1 MSENDL
7 KEKDASNKIL
17 SLVSHKLKTPLS
29 IINGYSEAILS
40 QAGKEKFSPF
50 TSKALEEINKQGLKM
65 GELVDKL
72 LNYNKISSMKPIDL
86 KKTDINLKTLVK
98 ECASHAIAKDDDSA
112 PAPTTEP
119 TAKRGTYIEIDCS
132 ERLNVHADKEILKA
146 MLEEM
151 LDNAIKFNNKMEKII
166 KLQCANHGNT
176 VSISVRESL
185 GRTINTTLTTLV
197 TIVTLYILGVDTIRE
212 FSLPIIVGILAGAY
226 SANLINGY
234 VWAAL
239 EELRLARKGH
249 RKLKAKKA

>member
-176 VSISVRESL
+176 VSISVRDYGAGIRPQDVNRIFEPFYQVDDYFTGQINGWGL
-185 GRTINTTLTTLV
+185 GLPMLKNGELHGGTVNVVSDRGLGSIFT
-197 TIVTLYILGVDTIRE
+197 VTL
-212 FSLPIIVGILAGAY
+212 PIQ
-226 SANLINGY
+226 
-234 VWAAL
+234 
-239 EELRLARKGH
+239 
-249 RKLKAKKA
+249 

>member
-112 PAPTTEP
+112 PPPTTQPTPKSGPNKENEISQRVKVHSDKEKLKPLSLTTKWKKSLNCNAPTTATRFP
-119 TAKRGTYIEIDCS
+119 SPCGITAPAYAR
-132 ERLNVHADKEILKA
+132 
-146 MLEEM
+146 
-151 LDNAIKFNNKMEKII
+151 
-166 KLQCANHGNT
+166 
-176 VSISVRESL
+176 
-185 GRTINTTLTTLV
+185 RT
-197 TIVTLYILGVDTIRE
+197 
-212 FSLPIIVGILAGAY
+212 
-226 SANLINGY
+226 
-234 VWAAL
+234 
-239 EELRLARKGH
+239 
-249 RKLKAKKA
+249 

>member
-119 TAKRGTYIEIDCS
+119 TAKRGTYIESDCS

-176 VSISVRESL
+176 VSISVRDYGAGIRPQDVNRIFEPFYQVDDYFTGQINGWGL
-185 GRTINTTLTTLV
+185 GLPMLKNGAELHGGTVNVVSDRGLGSIFT
-197 TIVTLYILGVDTIRE
+197 VTL
-212 FSLPIIVGILAGAY
+212 PIQ
-226 SANLINGY
+226 
-234 VWAAL
+234 
-239 EELRLARKGH
+239 
-249 RKLKAKKA
+249 

>member
-1 MSENDL
+1 M
-7 KEKDASNKIL
+7 
-17 SLVSHKLKTPLS
+17 
-29 IINGYSEAILS
+29 
-40 QAGKEKFSPF
+40 
-50 TSKALEEINKQGLKM
+50 
-65 GELVDKL
+65 DKL

-176 VSISVRESL
+176 VSISVRDYGAGIRPQDVNRIFEPFYQVDDYFTGQINGWGL
-185 GRTINTTLTTLV
+185 GLPMLKNGAELHGGTVNVVSDRGLGSIFT
-197 TIVTLYILGVDTIRE
+197 VTL
-212 FSLPIIVGILAGAY
+212 PIQ
-226 SANLINGY
+226 
-234 VWAAL
+234 
-239 EELRLARKGH
+239 
-249 RKLKAKKA
+249 

>member
-176 VSISVRESL
+176 VSISVRDYGAGIRPQDVNRIFEPFYQVDDYFTGQINGWGL
-185 GRTINTTLTTLV
+185 GLPMLKNGAELHGGTVNVVSDRGLGFIFT
-197 TIVTLYILGVDTIRE
+197 VTL
-212 FSLPIIVGILAGAY
+212 PIQ
-226 SANLINGY
+226 
-234 VWAAL
+234 
-239 EELRLARKGH
+239 
-249 RKLKAKKA
+249 

>member
-176 VSISVRESL
+176 VSISVRDYGAGIRPQDVNRIFEPFYQVDDYFTGQINGWGL
-185 GRTINTTLTTLV
+185 GLPMLKNGAELHGGTVNVVSDRGLGSIFT
-197 TIVTLYILGVDTIRE
+197 VTL
-212 FSLPIIVGILAGAY
+212 PIQ
-226 SANLINGY
+226 
-234 VWAAL
+234 
-239 EELRLARKGH
+239 
-249 RKLKAKKA
+249 

>member
-176 VSISVRESL
+176 VSISVRDYGAGIRPQDVNRIFEPFYQVDDYFTGQINGWGL
-185 GRTINTTLTTLV
+185 GLPMLKNGAELHGGTENVVSDRGLGSIFT
-197 TIVTLYILGVDTIRE
+197 VTL
-212 FSLPIIVGILAGAY
+212 PIQ
-226 SANLINGY
+226 
-234 VWAAL
+234 
-239 EELRLARKGH
+239 
-249 RKLKAKKA
+249 